1 MSAARS
7 FARFGKQNTDI
18 KREFLFMSRIGKKP
32 ITFAKTVKISQ
43 SDGMVKV
50 EGPKGVLTSK
60 LPDGIKLVVSDNSL
74 SIERQTDDRQA
85 RSYHGL
91 ARTLVNNMVTGVS
104 NGFEKALEISGVGY
118 RAEIAGS
125 TLKLVLGF
133 SSPVEYTIPK
143 GIEVKVD
150 KQVNLVVSGINK
162 ELVGR
167 VASEIRSLKKPEPYK
182 GKGIKYAGEYIRRK
196 AGKAAGAK

>member
-1 MSAARS
+1 
-7 FARFGKQNTDI
+7 
-18 KREFLFMSRIGKKP
+18 MSRIGKKP
-32 ITFAKTVKISQ
+32 ITCPKNVKITQ
-43 SDGMVKV
+43 SDGIVKV
-50 EGPKGVLTSK
+50 EGPKGTLSSK
-60 LPDGIKLVVSDNSL
+60 IPEGISVKVTDSDLV
-74 SIERQTDDRQA
+74 IERKSEDRIV

-91 ARTLVNNMVTGVS
+91 ARTMVNNMVTGVS
-104 NGFEKALEISGVGY
+104 TGFEKGLEISGVGY
-118 RAEIAGS
+118 RAEVAGS
-125 TLKLVLGF
+125 TLKMVLGY

-150 KQVNLVVSGINK
+150 KQVNLLVSGINK

-182 GKGIKYAGEYIRRK
+182 GKGIKYAGEHIRRK